1 MRIINKNKF
10 ANSTYEITE
19 TFDAW
24 IVLKWYEVKSVKLSK
39 VNIKDAIIK
48 IYWTEIFITNM
59 DIPLYERTSVNIAKN
74 YDQKW
79 NRKLLLTKREITK
92 IAERTTKT
100 GLTIVPLEVYE
111 NKYWFVKIKFWLW
124 KLLKKVEKKQI
135 IKERDVAR
143 EMQREIKMIKY

>member
-24 IVLKWYEVKSVKLSK
+24 IILKWYEVKSIKLSK

-100 GLTIVPLEVYE
+100 WLTIVPLEVYE
-111 NKYWFVKIKFWLW
+111 NKYWFIKIKFWLW